1 MDFAGRFAD
10 RIMPEA
16 LHKLSLSFLVDTLN
30 KQFGGTAG
38 NLAYTLNLL
47 GEHPKIIAPV
57 GNDFQLYMK
66 FLKKKNIDTSGLVVY
81 KDEKTSSY
89 FGITDSDDNQIGSYY
104 VGAMKYAKNHFLKP
118 FYQDKK
124 NTLAVLG
131 PISPDA
137 MVKYSKE
144 CNSLSLPYV
153 YDPAFQIANLSK
165 EDLKKGVS
173 QAVILIGNDYEI
185 LLIQKQL
192 GLTHKELLQFVP
204 IVITTLGAK
213 GSIIE
218 KGNDRFE
225 IRPALV
231 SHASDPTGAGDAY
244 RGGFLAGF
252 VRGFDL
258 QTCGQM
264 GSVAAAYT
272 VEVYGT
278 MTHMYSIKQFCA
290 RYTENFGKNL
300 VLK

>member
-1 MDFAGRFAD
+1 MDFSGRFAD

-38 NLAYTLNLL
+38 NLAYTLKLL
-47 GEHPKIIAPV
+47 GENPKIVAPV
-57 GNDFQLYMK
+57 GNDFQPYMK
-66 FLKKKNIDTSGLVVY
+66 FFKKKGIDISGLTVY
-81 KDEKTSSY
+81 TDEKTSSY

-104 VGAMKYAKNHFLKP
+104 VGAMKYAKKQSLEV
-118 FYQDKK
+118 YYRDKK
-124 NTLAVLG
+124 KTLAVLG

-137 MVKYSKE
+137 MVKFADE
-144 CNSLSLPYV
+144 CNTLSLPYV

-173 QAVILIGNDYEI
+173 GAVILIGNDYEI

-192 GLTHKELLQFVP
+192 GINHEKLLTLVP

-218 KGNDRFE
+218 KGKERYE
-225 IRPALV
+225 IQPASV
-231 SHASDPTGAGDAY
+231 SNASDPTGAGDAY

-258 QTCGQM
+258 ETCGQM
-264 GSVAAAYT
+264 GSVTAAYT
-272 VEVYGT
+272 VETYGT
-278 MTHMYSIKQFCA
+278 MTHTYTKKQFSE
-290 RYTENFGKNL
+290 RYKENFGKNL
-300 VLK
+300 VL